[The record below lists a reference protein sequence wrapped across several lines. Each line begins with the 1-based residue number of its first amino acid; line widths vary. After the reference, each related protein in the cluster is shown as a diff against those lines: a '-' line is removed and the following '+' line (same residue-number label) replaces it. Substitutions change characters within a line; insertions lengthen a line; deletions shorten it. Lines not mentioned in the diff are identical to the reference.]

1 MKMQHKLK
9 LVYFH
14 FFNITVNLEIYSFSM
29 DIDYIKTKRL
39 DSIVIQAIKKCE
51 KLKCIF
57 GGFCFMLCIMKCD
70 HCF

>member
-29 DIDYIKTKRL
+29 DYIKTKRL

-57 GGFCFMLCIMKCD
+57 GGFVSCYAL
-70 HCF
+70 